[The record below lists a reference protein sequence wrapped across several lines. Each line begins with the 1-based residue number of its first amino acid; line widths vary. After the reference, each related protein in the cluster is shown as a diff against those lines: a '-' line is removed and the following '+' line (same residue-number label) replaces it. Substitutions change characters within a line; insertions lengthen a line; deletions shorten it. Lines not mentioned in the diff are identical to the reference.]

1 MSGAVKPG
9 RLAGKVALVTG
20 ASRGI
25 GAAACRAF
33 AREGAGV
40 AVHHYP
46 SEQMAAFAAEVVQDI
61 TRQGGTAVAVAGD
74 VSSSAEIQRFVA
86 QAEAALGPIEILV
99 ANHTHADPLRR
110 SWLEVDEADWDRMM
124 EVNLRGTWLCCKA
137 VYPSMRRLGGGRMI
151 ALSSNTVRSGWPVA
165 IHYVASKAALIGFAR
180 SLSRQV
186 GADNITVN
194 TVLPGAISTEYEQE
208 HPGSP
213 ERQAEL
219 MRRQTLQRRGG
230 AQDVAGALLFL
241 ASDESS
247 FVTGQAIVVDGGWTH
262 S

>member
-1 MSGAVKPG
+1 MTG

-25 GAAACRAF
+25 GAAACRMF
-33 AREGAGV
+33 AREGAAV

-46 SEQMAAFAAEVVQDI
+46 SEPMARSAGEVVDEI
-61 TRQGGTAVAVAGD
+61 RGQGGKAVAVAGD
-74 VSSSAEIQRFVA
+74 AALGVEVDRFVA
-86 QAEAALGPIEILV
+86 EAEAALGPIGILV

-110 SWLEVDEADWDRMM
+110 SWLEVDEEDWDRMM
-124 EVNLRGTWLCCKA
+124 AVNLRGTWLCCKA
-137 VYPSMRRLGGGRMI
+137 VHPSMLKLGSGRI
-151 ALSSNTVRSGWPVA
+151 IVLSSNTVRSGWPVA
-165 IHYVASKAALIGFAR
+165 IHYVTSKAGLIGFAR

-186 GADNITVN
+186 GADRITVN
-194 TVLPGAISTEYEQE
+194 TVLPGAISTEYERE

-213 ERQAEL
+213 ERRAEL
-219 MRRQTLQRRGG
+219 MRRQTLQRPGV
-230 AQDVAGALLFL
+230 AEDVAGALLFL

>member
-1 MSGAVKPG
+1 VSSTG

-25 GAAACRAF
+25 GAAACRMF
-33 AREGAGV
+33 AREGAAV

-46 SEQMAAFAAEVVQDI
+46 SDEMAGFAHDVVRDI
-61 TRQGGTAVAVAGD
+61 TGRGGRAVAVGGD
-74 VSSSAEIQRFVA
+74 ASSGAEVDRFVA
-86 QAEAALGPIEILV
+86 EAEAGLGPIGILV
-99 ANHTHADPLRR
+99 ANHTHADPLRTP
-110 SWLEVDEADWDRMM
+110 WLEVDEADWDRMM
-124 EVNLRGTWLCCKA
+124 AVNVRGTWLCCKA
-137 VYPSMRRLGGGRMI
+137 VYPGMRRLGGGRMI
-151 ALSSNTVRSGWPVA
+151 VLSSNTVRSGWPVA
-165 IHYVASKAALIGFAR
+165 IHYVTSKAALIGFAR

-186 GADNITVN
+186 GVDNITVN

-213 ERQAEL
+213 ERRAEL
-219 MRRQTLQRRGG
+219 MRRQTLQRRGV

>member
-1 MSGAVKPG
+1 MTG

-25 GAAACRAF
+25 GAAACRLF
-33 AREGAGV
+33 AREGAAV
-40 AVHHYP
+40 AVHHHP
-46 SEQMAAFAAEVVQDI
+46 SEQMTLLAAEVVRDI
-61 TRQGGTAVAVAGD
+61 RAMGGTAIAVAGD
-74 VSSSAEIQRFVA
+74 VSSGAEVTRFVA
-86 QAEAALGPIEILV
+86 EAEAALGPIGILV

-110 SWLEVDEADWDRMM
+110 PWMEVTEEDWDRMM
-124 EVNLRGTWLCCKA
+124 VVNLKGTWLCCKA
-137 VYPSMRRLGGGRMI
+137 VHPSMVRQGGGRMI
-151 ALSSNTVRSGWPVA
+151 VLSSNTVRSGWPVA
-165 IHYVASKAALIGFAR
+165 IHYVTSKAGLVGFAR

-186 GADNITVN
+186 GPDSITVN
-194 TVLPGAISTEYEQE
+194 TVLPGAISTEYEKE
-208 HPGSP
+208 NPSSP

-219 MRRQTLQRRGG
+219 MRRQTLQRRGV
-230 AQDVAGALLFL
+230 ADDVAGALLFL